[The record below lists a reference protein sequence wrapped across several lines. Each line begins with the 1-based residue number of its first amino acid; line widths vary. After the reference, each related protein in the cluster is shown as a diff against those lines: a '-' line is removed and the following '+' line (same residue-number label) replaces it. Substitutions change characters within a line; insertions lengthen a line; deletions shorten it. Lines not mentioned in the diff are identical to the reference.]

1 MLEPGLKARVT
12 SKASIWSGATVYRW
26 FFGRFFV
33 SMGLVPIGRQSQGST
48 RTQRVPNHDA
58 GLSPLDDDRMVAC
71 LIKSYARR
79 KASERATRILR
90 PSQSLRACH
99 PYPTPFAK
107 PQGLPP
113 CHPKSD
119 HRPAWT
125 SHAVAALRWAS
136 RSGCD
141 QGSTRS
147 SRMVAF
153 CQLRC
158 IELFILPAE
167 LLFISVS

>member
-12 SKASIWSGATVYRW
+12 SKARIWTGPTVYRW

-33 SMGLVPIGRQSQGST
+33 SMGLVPIGQQSQGST
-48 RTQRVPNHDA
+48 RTQRVPHHDA
-58 GLSPLDDDRMVAC
+58 GLSPSDDDRMVAC
-71 LIKSYARR
+71 LIESHARR
-79 KASERATRILR
+79 KASERVTRIPR

-99 PYPTPFAK
+99 PV
-107 PQGLPP
+107 
-113 CHPKSD
+113 SD

-141 QGSTRS
+141 QGSTRT

-158 IELFILPAE
+158 IELFILPAG
-167 LLFISVS
+167 SS